1 MAEAAAQGGA
11 GRSTSGRPIL
21 FELARLAAV
30 VALPLLGVIALLLFD
45 AARRDIAHAT
55 DEARTV
61 ADETAART
69 ERFLGDFRG
78 TLEAI
83 SQRPLV
89 RAMDAENCDPAL
101 PTLRELY
108 PRAGNI
114 LVVDTEGWILCGAKP
129 PPGGERMRILDMEL
143 HRALMREGGFRLS
156 QPLIGKISKTWGV
169 TAVQAVSGADGNIVG
184 AVGMA
189 IELRNLQPFGAFESK
204 DIVAGIIA
212 RPGVIVAR
220 SVDPERWIGQ
230 DVSGEPGIAAML
242 AQNEGTLRGSGLDQ
256 RDRLWAFR
264 PVNGTNWIAYGS
276 VDAAAAVDPAH
287 SRALITLSIIFLIV
301 AVTSA
306 AAAYAARRIAQ
317 PIGAIAAVARARA
330 SGSRDA
336 RAQIAGPREVADV
349 GVAFNALIDTRE
361 RATQE
366 REAAQAKLQLQLSRL
381 NLLHRITR
389 AIGERHDLRSIF
401 QVVIRSLESDLPIDF
416 GCICLY
422 DGAESR
428 LTVTSIGSRADAVTK
443 KLAMTEN
450 ERIAVDSNGLAACMK
465 GQLIYEPDI
474 AQTNGDFTRRLVG
487 AGLRALVISPL
498 LAQGTVFGLLIV
510 ARREPGTFSSTECEF
525 LRQLSDHVALAT
537 HQAQLYSTLQQA
549 YDDLR
554 QSQQTVMQQERLRAL
569 GQMASGV
576 AHDINN
582 AVAPIALYTDS
593 LLEHESGLSERA
605 RGYLNIIRRA
615 IADVGETVKGMR
627 QFYRPQDGQSALTQI
642 DLNPIVAQVI
652 ELTRVRWRDLPQQRG
667 IAIAMRTELQQPLAA
682 ILGQESEIRDA
693 LTNLIFNAVD
703 AMPEGGTLTVRTR
716 SFAATVQLEVA
727 DSGVGMDEETR
738 RRCLEPFFTTK
749 GERGTGLGLA
759 MVYGMVRRHSAE
771 LEVDSAL
778 HQGTTFR
785 VTFPVAQATSGSP
798 QEAAR
803 DVVLR
808 PLSILIVD
816 DDPLVLESLR
826 ATLESDGHKVTA
838 ADGGQAGLDSFA
850 EIQQRGDRFDVVITD
865 LGMPHVD
872 GRRVASAVKAASPST
887 PVVLLTGWGQRLV
900 DEGDIPAH
908 VDHVLNKPPKLR
920 DLRAALSNVI
930 AHPEER

>member
-1 MAEAAAQGGA
+1 AEASAQGGA
-11 GRSTSGRPIL
+11 PSSTTGRPIL

-30 VALPLLGVIALLLFD
+30 VALPLLVVIALLLID

-61 ADETAART
+61 ADETAARS
-69 ERFLGDFRG
+69 ERFLGDLRA

-83 SQRPLV
+83 VQRPLV
-89 RAMDAENCDPAL
+89 RAMDPQNCDPAL

-114 LVVDTEGWILCGAKP
+114 LVVDAEGWILCGARP
-129 PPGGERMRILDMEL
+129 PPSGERMRIVDMEL

-169 TAVQAVSGADGNIVG
+169 TAVQAVTGADGSIVG

-189 IELRNLQPFGAFESK
+189 IELQKLQPFGAFASK

-212 RPGVIVAR
+212 RPGVVVAR
-220 SVDPERWIGQ
+220 SADPERWIGK
-230 DVSGEPGIAAML
+230 DVSDQPGIAAML
-242 AQNEGTLRGSGLDQ
+242 AQNEGTLRGNGLDQ

-264 PVNGTNWIAYGS
+264 PVSGTNWIAYGS
-276 VDAAAAVDPAH
+276 VEAAAAFAPAH
-287 SRALITLSIIFLIV
+287 SRTLVTLLIIALIVV
-301 AVTSA
+301 ATSTV
-306 AAAYAARRIAQ
+306 AAYATRRIAQ
-317 PIGAIAAVARARA
+317 PIGAIAEVARARA
-330 SGSRDA
+330 RGSRDA
-336 RAQIAGPREVADV
+336 RAAISGPREVADV

-381 NLLHRITR
+381 DLLHRITR

-401 QVVIRSLESDLPIDF
+401 QVVVRSLESDLPVDF
-416 GCICLY
+416 CCVSLY
-422 DGAESR
+422 NEADSR
-428 LTVTSIGSRADAVTK
+428 LTVTSIGSRSEAVTK

-450 ERIAVDSNGLAACMK
+450 ERIAVDSNGLAACLQ
-465 GQLIYEPDI
+465 GRLIYEPDI
-474 AQTNGDFTRRLVG
+474 AQASGDFARRLLD
-487 AGLRALVISPL
+487 AGLRALVIAPL
-498 LAQGTVFGLLIV
+498 VAQGAVFGVLIA
-510 ARREPGTFSSTECEF
+510 ARKEPQTFSSNECEF

-549 YDDLR
+549 YDELR

-582 AVAPIALYTDS
+582 AIAPIALYTDS
-593 LLEHESGLSERA
+593 LLEHETGLSERA
-605 RGYLNIIRRA
+605 RGYLNISRRS

-627 QFYRPQDGQSALTQI
+627 QFYRPQEGQSTLAQV
-642 DLNPIVAQVI
+642 DLNPLVGQVI
-652 ELTRVRWRDLPQQRG
+652 ELTRGRWRDLPQQRG

-703 AMPEGGTLTVRTR
+703 AMPDGGTLTLRTR
-716 SFAATVQLEVA
+716 SSAETVQLEVV

-771 LEVDSAL
+771 LEIVSTL
-778 HQGTTFR
+778 HQGATFR
-785 VTFPVAQATSGSP
+785 ITFPAAQVTATSP
-798 QEAAR
+798 QAVAR
-803 DVVLR
+803 QVVVR

-826 ATLESDGHKVTA
+826 ATLESDRHKVTA
-838 ADGGQAGLDSFA
+838 ADGGQAGIDSFT
-850 EIQQRGDRFDVVITD
+850 EGLQRGERFDVVITD

-872 GRRVASAVKAASPST
+872 GRRVASAVKAVSPST

>member
-1 MAEAAAQGGA
+1 
-11 GRSTSGRPIL
+11 
-21 FELARLAAV
+21 
-30 VALPLLGVIALLLFD
+30 
-45 AARRDIAHAT
+45 
-55 DEARTV
+55 
-61 ADETAART
+61 
-69 ERFLGDFRG
+69 
-78 TLEAI
+78 
-83 SQRPLV
+83 
-89 RAMDAENCDPAL
+89 
-101 PTLRELY
+101 
-108 PRAGNI
+108 
-114 LVVDTEGWILCGAKP
+114 
-129 PPGGERMRILDMEL
+129 
-143 HRALMREGGFRLS
+143 
-156 QPLIGKISKTWGV
+156 LIGKISKTWGV
-169 TAVQAVSGADGNIVG
+169 TAVQAVSGNDGRIVG

-189 IELRNLQPFGAFESK
+189 IELRNLQPFGVYENK

-212 RPGVIVAR
+212 RPGVVVAR
-220 SVDPERWIGQ
+220 SIDPEQWIGK
-230 DVSGEPGIAAML
+230 DVSDVPGVAAML
-242 AQNEGTLRGSGLDQ
+242 AQNEGTLRGNGLDQ

-264 PVNGTNWIAYGS
+264 PVSGTNWIAYGS
-276 VDAAAAVDPAH
+276 VDARAAFAPAR
-287 SRALITLSIIFLIV
+287 SRALVTLLIIAMIV
-301 AVTSA
+301 AATIA
-306 AAAYAARRIAQ
+306 AAAYAARRIAR
-317 PIGAIAAVARARA
+317 PISAVAEVARARA

-336 RAQIAGPREVADV
+336 RAEVAGPREVADV
-349 GVAFNALIDTRE
+349 GVAFNALIDARE
-361 RATQE
+361 RVTQE

-381 NLLHRITR
+381 DLLHRITR

-422 DGAESR
+422 DDAQSL
-428 LTVTSIGSRADAVTK
+428 LTVTSIGSRSDAITK
-443 KLAMTEN
+443 QLAMTEN
-450 ERIAVDSNGLAACMK
+450 ERIAVDSNGLAACVK

-474 AQTNGDFTRRLVG
+474 AQTNGDLTRRLVD

-498 LAQGTVFGLLIV
+498 LAQGTMFGVLIV
-510 ARREPGTFSSTECEF
+510 ARTEPGTFSSNECEF

-593 LLEHESGLSERA
+593 LLEHESGLSDRA

-667 IAIAMRTELQQPLAA
+667 IAIAMRTELQQPLAV

-716 SFAATVQLEVA
+716 SSAETVQLEVV

-759 MVYGMVRRHSAE
+759 MVYGMVQRHGAE

-778 HQGTTFR
+778 HQGTTLR
-785 VTFPVAQATSGSP
+785 VTFPAAQAAAASAH
-798 QEAAR
+798 EVAR

-850 EIQQRGDRFDVVITD
+850 EIQQRGERFDVVITD
-865 LGMPHVD
+865 LGMPHID

-930 AHPEER
+930 PHPEER

>member
-1 MAEAAAQGGA
+1 MAE
-11 GRSTSGRPIL
+11 SGRPIL
-21 FELARLAAV
+21 FELARLAAL
-30 VALPLLGVIALLLFD
+30 VALPLLAVIALLLFD
-45 AARRDIAHAT
+45 AARRDLAHAT

-69 ERFLGDFRG
+69 ERFLGDFRA

-89 RAMDAENCDPAL
+89 RAMNPANCDPAL

-129 PPGGERMRILDMEL
+129 PPGGQRMRILDLEL

-169 TAVQAVSGADGNIVG
+169 TAVQAVSGNDGRIVG
-184 AVGMA
+184 AVAMA
-189 IELRNLQPFGAFESK
+189 IELRNLQPFGVFENQ

-212 RPGVIVAR
+212 RPGVVVAR
-220 SVDPERWIGQ
+220 SVDPQQWIGK
-230 DVSGEPGIAAML
+230 DVSDAPGIAAML
-242 AQNEGTLRGSGLDQ
+242 AQNEGTLRGNGFDQ
-256 RDRLWAFR
+256 RDQLWAFR
-264 PVNGTNWIAYGS
+264 PVSGTNWVAYGS
-276 VDAAAAVDPAH
+276 VDAGAAFAPARA
-287 SRALITLSIIFLIV
+287 RALMTLSISAVIV
-301 AVTSA
+301 AATIA
-306 AAAYAARRIAQ
+306 AATYAARRIAR
-317 PIGAIAAVARARA
+317 PIGAVAEVARARA

-336 RAQIAGPREVADV
+336 RAEIAGPREVADV
-349 GVAFNALIDTRE
+349 GVAFNALIDARE
-361 RATQE
+361 RVTQE

-381 NLLHRITR
+381 DLLHRITR

-401 QVVIRSLESDLPIDF
+401 QVVIRSLEADLPIDF

-422 DGAESR
+422 DDAHGL
-428 LTVTSIGSRADAVTK
+428 LTITSTGTRSDAVTK
-443 KLAMTEN
+443 QVAMTEN
-450 ERIAVDSNGLAACMK
+450 ERIAVDSNGLAACVK

-474 AQTNGDFTRRLVG
+474 AQTSGDFTRRLVD

-498 LAQGTVFGLLIV
+498 LAQGTVFGVLIA
-510 ARREPGTFSSTECEF
+510 ARKQPGTFSSNECEF
-525 LRQLSDHVALAT
+525 LRQLGDHVALAT

-593 LLEHESGLSERA
+593 LLEHESGLSDRA

-652 ELTRVRWRDLPQQRG
+652 ELTRGRWRDLPQQRG
-667 IAIAMRTELQQPLAA
+667 ISIAMRTELQQPLAA

-703 AMPEGGTLTVRTR
+703 AMPEGGTLSVRTR
-716 SFAATVQLEVA
+716 SSAQTVQLEVA
-727 DSGVGMDEETR
+727 DSGIGMDEETR

-771 LEVDSAL
+771 LEVDSAA

-785 VTFPVAQATSGSP
+785 VTFPAAQTAAAAA
-798 QEAAR
+798 QEVAR

-816 DDPLVLESLR
+816 DDPLAL
-826 ATLESDGHKVTA
+826 HKV
-838 ADGGQAGLDSFA
+838 QS
-850 EIQQRGDRFDVVITD
+850 
-865 LGMPHVD
+865 
-872 GRRVASAVKAASPST
+872 GRNR
-887 PVVLLTGWGQRLV
+887 
-900 DEGDIPAH
+900 
-908 VDHVLNKPPKLR
+908 
-920 DLRAALSNVI
+920 
-930 AHPEER
+930 

>member
-1 MAEAAAQGGA
+1 MAEPAAQGGA
-11 GRSTSGRPIL
+11 GRSTSARPIL
-21 FELARLAAV
+21 FELARLAAL
-30 VALPLLGVIALLLFD
+30 VALPLLAVIALLLFD
-45 AARRDIAHAT
+45 GARRDIAHAT

-83 SQRPLV
+83 SQRSLV
-89 RAMDAENCDPAL
+89 RAMDPANCDPAL

-129 PPGGERMRILDMEL
+129 PPGGERMRIVDMEL
-143 HRALMREGGFRLS
+143 HRALIREGGFRLS

-169 TAVQAVSGADGNIVG
+169 TAVQAVSGNDGRIVG

-189 IELRNLQPFGAFESK
+189 IELRNLQPFGVFENK

-212 RPGVIVAR
+212 RPGVVVAR
-220 SVDPERWIGQ
+220 SVDPERWIGK
-230 DVSGEPGIAAML
+230 DVSDVPGVAAML
-242 AQNEGTLRGSGLDQ
+242 AQNEGTLRGNGLDQ

-264 PVNGTNWIAYGS
+264 PVSGTNWIAYGS
-276 VDAAAAVDPAH
+276 VDAGAAFAPAR
-287 SRALITLSIIFLIV
+287 SRALVTLLIIALIV
-301 AVTSA
+301 AATIA

-317 PIGAIAAVARARA
+317 PIGAVAGVARARA

-336 RAQIAGPREVADV
+336 RAEIAGPREVADV
-349 GVAFNALIDTRE
+349 GVAFNALIDARE
-361 RATQE
+361 RVTQE

-381 NLLHRITR
+381 DLLHRITR

-401 QVVIRSLESDLPIDF
+401 QVVIRSLESDLPIDL
-416 GCICLY
+416 GCICMY
-422 DGAESR
+422 DDAQSL
-428 LTVTSIGSRADAVTK
+428 LTVTSIGSRSDAVTK

-474 AQTNGDFTRRLVG
+474 AQTNGAFTRRLVD

-498 LAQGTVFGLLIV
+498 LAQGTVFGVLIV
-510 ARREPGTFSSTECEF
+510 ARKEPGTFSSNECEF

-593 LLEHESGLSERA
+593 LLEHESGLSDRA

-652 ELTRVRWRDLPQQRG
+652 DLTRVRWRDLPQQRG
-667 IAIAMRTELQQPLAA
+667 IAIDMRTELQQPLAA

-703 AMPEGGTLTVRTR
+703 AMPDGGTLTVRTR
-716 SFAATVQLEVA
+716 SAAETVQLEVV

-759 MVYGMVRRHSAE
+759 MVYGMVQRHSAE
-771 LEVDSAL
+771 LEVDSTL
-778 HQGTTFR
+778 QQGTTFR
-785 VTFPVAQATSGSP
+785 ITFPAAQAAADSP
-798 QEAAR
+798 QEVAR
-803 DVVLR
+803 ELVLR

-826 ATLESDGHKVTA
+826 AALESDGHKVTA
-838 ADGGQAGLDSFA
+838 ADGGQAGVDSFA
-850 EIQQRGDRFDVVITD
+850 EVQRRGERFDVVITD
-865 LGMPHVD
+865 LGMPHID

-930 AHPEER
+930 PHSEER